1 VNPYPIRPH
10 PPGDRQ
16 AAPKPPP
23 AWGGAVLGYA
33 SAMTLTLELP
43 PETEARLRR
52 AADREGQ
59 TLAAWVRTLAEAEA
73 GRQRALDDD
82 ACARCQRQELTQ
94 GEAAS
99 LLGLTRAA
107 FLRELGARGLSPFQ
121 YNAAPVLA
129 EAGLA

>member
-1 VNPYPIRPH
+1 
-10 PPGDRQ
+10 
-16 AAPKPPP
+16 
-23 AWGGAVLGYA
+23 
-33 SAMTLTLELP
+33 MTLTLELP

-82 ACARCQRQELTQ
+82 ACARCQRQEP
-94 GEAAS
+94 AS